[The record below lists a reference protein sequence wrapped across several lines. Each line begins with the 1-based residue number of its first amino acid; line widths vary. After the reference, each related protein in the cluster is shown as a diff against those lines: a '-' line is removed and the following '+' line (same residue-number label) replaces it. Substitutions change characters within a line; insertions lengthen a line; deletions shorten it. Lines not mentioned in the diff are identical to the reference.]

1 MPNVAYDRYYR
12 YDELTEVLNAFAR
25 EHPHLVTLES
35 IGTSY
40 EGREVWLI
48 TLSNNKLDSP
58 EDKPALWLDGNIH
71 ATEVS
76 PSAACIYF
84 IDFMLKHYGSRED
97 VTRALDSRTF
107 YICPRVN
114 PDGAEWALADKPKL
128 IRSST
133 RPYPFDEEP
142 LDGLHQEDIDGDGRM
157 LMMRIQDP
165 NGPWKASEQEPR
177 LLVQREPTEVG
188 GTYYRLLPEGRLD
201 NYDGVTLKMQPKKE
215 GLDLNRNFPANW
227 RQENEQVGAGP
238 FPTSESEV
246 RNLVDFI
253 VRHKNI
259 TGGMTFH
266 TLSGVLLRPYSHKP
280 DDEMAAEDLWTF
292 KRIGDKGTEITG
304 YPNIS
309 VFHDFKY
316 HPKQV
321 ITGGFDDW
329 LYDHLGMFAWT
340 VEIWSPQRQAGINDY
355 KFIDWYRDHP
365 FADDLKLLEWSD
377 TALDGQGYVDWYA
390 FEHPELGP
398 VELGGWDYQYAWR
411 NPPAK
416 FLEAELAKF
425 PEWILWHLLI
435 SPKLDLHSHTLDKLE
450 QSVYHLQVVVQN
462 TGWLPSYVTKQA
474 LSNDVVR
481 GVVTEISLPDG
492 ASLKLGKPREVHGQL
507 EGRAYKSSSPGRRE
521 LADASDDRLKLE
533 WLIHAPT
540 GGEVNLTVR
549 HERAGKV
556 ELSFELA

>member
-1 MPNVAYDRYYR
+1 
-12 YDELTEVLNAFAR
+12 
-25 EHPHLVTLES
+25 
-35 IGTSY
+35 
-40 EGREVWLI
+40 
-48 TLSNNKLDSP
+48 
-58 EDKPALWLDGNIH
+58 
-71 ATEVS
+71 
-76 PSAACIYF
+76 
-84 IDFMLKHYGSRED
+84 
-97 VTRALDSRTF
+97 
-107 YICPRVN
+107 
-114 PDGAEWALADKPKL
+114 
-128 IRSST
+128 
-133 RPYPFDEEP
+133 
-142 LDGLHQEDIDGDGRM
+142 
-157 LMMRIQDP
+157 
-165 NGPWKASEQEPR
+165 
-177 LLVQREPTEVG
+177 
-188 GTYYRLLPEGRLD
+188 
-201 NYDGVTLKMQPKKE
+201 
-215 GLDLNRNFPANW
+215 
-227 RQENEQVGAGP
+227 
-238 FPTSESEV
+238 
-246 RNLVDFI
+246 
-253 VRHKNI
+253 
-259 TGGMTFH
+259 
-266 TLSGVLLRPYSHKP
+266 
-280 DDEMAAEDLWTF
+280 
-292 KRIGDKGTEITG
+292 
-304 YPNIS
+304 
-309 VFHDFKY
+309 
-316 HPKQV
+316 
-321 ITGGFDDW
+321 
-329 LYDHLGMFAWT
+329 

-377 TALDGQGYVDWYA
+377 TALDGQGYIDWYA

-462 TGWLPSYVTKQA
+462 AGWLPSYVTKQA

>member
-1 MPNVAYDRYYR
+1 
-12 YDELTEVLNAFAR
+12 
-25 EHPHLVTLES
+25 
-35 IGTSY
+35 
-40 EGREVWLI
+40 
-48 TLSNNKLDSP
+48 
-58 EDKPALWLDGNIH
+58 
-71 ATEVS
+71 
-76 PSAACIYF
+76 
-84 IDFMLKHYGSRED
+84 
-97 VTRALDSRTF
+97 
-107 YICPRVN
+107 
-114 PDGAEWALADKPKL
+114 
-128 IRSST
+128 
-133 RPYPFDEEP
+133 
-142 LDGLHQEDIDGDGRM
+142 
-157 LMMRIQDP
+157 IQDP

-188 GTYYRLLPEGRLD
+188 GIYYRLLPEGRLE

-227 RQENEQVGAGP
+227 RQENEQFGAGP
-238 FPTSESEV
+238 FPTSEPEV
-246 RNLVDFI
+246 RNLVEFI
-253 VRHKNI
+253 ARHKNI
-259 TGGMTFH
+259 TGGLTFH
-266 TLSGVLLRPYSHKP
+266 TMSGVLLRPYSHKP

-292 KRIGDKGTEITG
+292 KQIGDKGTEITG

-329 LYDHLGMFAWT
+329 LYDHLGMFGWT
-340 VEIWSPQRQAGINDY
+340 VEIWSPQRQAGITDY

-365 FADDLKLLEWSD
+365 FEDDLKLLEWSD
-377 TALDGQGYVDWYA
+377 TSLDGQGYVDWYA
-390 FEHPELGP
+390 FDHPELGP
-398 VELGGWDYQYAWR
+398 VELGGWNYPYAWR

-435 SPKLDLHSHTLDKLE
+435 SPKLELHSHKLDKLE
-450 QSVYHLQVVVQN
+450 PSVYHLQVVVQN

-492 ASLKLGKPREVHGQL
+492 ANLKLGKSREVHGQL

-533 WLIHAPT
+533 WLIHAPA
-540 GGEVNLTVR
+540 GGEVNVTVR

-556 ELSFELA
+556 ELNFKLE